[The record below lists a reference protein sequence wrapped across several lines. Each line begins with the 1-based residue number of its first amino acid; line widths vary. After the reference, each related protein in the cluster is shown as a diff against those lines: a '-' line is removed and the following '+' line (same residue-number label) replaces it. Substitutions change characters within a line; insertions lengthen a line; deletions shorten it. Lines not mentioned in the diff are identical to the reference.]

1 MQIARM
7 AMPDERC
14 SPLREPDFISLCHLE
29 NGDIPNSSTVHN
41 RAGAKAMLANLNAA

>member
-1 MQIARM
+1 MLIARM
-7 AMPDERC
+7 AIPDERC

-41 RAGAKAMLANLNAA
+41 RANAKAMLANLNAV